1 MKKVLCITIVAVLV
15 LALGLTLLAACDTD
29 NGKIKISVG
38 FWPDNSQ
45 ASDVAMYNEWKE
57 NFEKDYPQYEIVAE
71 PYTYSPETVAAKG
84 NTGNLPTI
92 FQTYFTEPESL
103 IDQGFIRDITKQVED
118 LGWLD
123 KIDDSMREQL
133 TFDGKL
139 YGIPR
144 DGYGMG
150 LFINLYMMYDMGLIE
165 RTNNSDG
172 TYTYKLYDD
181 NGKPLY
187 PTTFDEITE
196 LSRKVKEYSP
206 DKYGII
212 ILSAN
217 KQGGWQLANM
227 GWNFGT
233 QALQVKKDGKWTAN
247 LNDAGMVRA
256 LEWIQQLAAE
266 ELCYPGASLNYNDW
280 PAKVGSEDVLMAFV
294 GNDALSQ
301 PITSYE
307 FNKDDFAFVPMPTG
321 DGTSRYALF
330 GGTPYV
336 FADNA
341 TDEQVEG
348 ALRFLKYIGRSPET
362 DEIALAAMEKGF
374 KVAQSKGMPILP
386 TIKAWK
392 DEAYLAIANEME
404 NSYINVNYA
413 YFKDFFD
420 TIFAMRHDEEPYYC
434 QEMYGLLDNAI
445 QAVLSKDGANVN
457 VLSQLTT
464 QNNQFQSRFLDKIK

>member
-1 MKKVLCITIVAVLV
+1 MKKKLICLAIVTVMMCALLC
-15 LALGLTLLAACDTD
+15 ACQPD

-38 FWPDNSQ
+38 FWPENSQ
-45 ASDVAMYNEWKE
+45 KSDVAMYEEWKA
-57 NFEKDYPQYEIVAE
+57 NFEADYPQYEIVAE
-71 PYTYSPETVAAKG
+71 PYQYSPETVAAKG

-92 FQTYFTEPESL
+92 FQTYFTEPAML
-103 IDQGFIRDITKQVED
+103 IEEGYIRDITDQVSE

-133 TFDGKL
+133 TVDGKL

-150 LFINLYMMYDMGLIE
+150 LFINLELMYDMGLIDKKA
-165 RTNNSDG
+165 DG
-172 TYTYKLYDD
+172 TYKIYDD
-181 NGKPLY
+181 NGDPLY
-187 PTTFDEITE
+187 PTTFQQITE
-196 LSRKVKEYSP
+196 ICRLTAETY
-206 DKYGII
+206 DNTYGIL

-233 QALQVKKDGKWTAN
+233 KALEVKENGKWTAHLDDN
-247 LNDAGMVRA
+247 GMVQA
-256 LEWIQQLAAE
+256 LGWIQELAQE
-266 ELCYPGASLNYNDW
+266 GLCYPGTSLNYNDW
-280 PAKVGSEDVLMAFV
+280 PAKVGSDGVVMAFV
-294 GNDALSQ
+294 GNDALAQ
-301 PITSYE
+301 PITSYG

-362 DEIALAAMEKGF
+362 DEIAVAALEKGF
-374 KVAQSKGMPILP
+374 TVAQSKGMPILP

-392 DEAYLAIANEME
+392 NEDYLAIADEME
-404 NSYINVNYA
+404 NRYVNVNYE

-420 TIFAMRHDEEPYYC
+420 TIHTMRHDEEPYYC
-434 QEMYGLLDNAI
+434 QDLYGLLDNAI
-445 QAVLSKDGANVN
+445 QSVLSKPASANP
-457 VLSQLTT
+457 LTALQT
-464 QNNQFQSRFLDKIK
+464 QNSLFQSIYLDRVN